1 MKKLENVR
9 ELLKTLK
16 HRKPTRIYCPR
27 CCSPKIHPTSS
38 FNNWLIPS
46 KYVCSNCGY
55 TGSIVMELEQEEEKS
70 ENKNA

>member
-9 ELLKTLK
+9 ELFKTLK
-16 HRKPTRIYCPR
+16 HRKPTRI
-27 CCSPKIHPTSS
+27 CSPKIHPTSS

-55 TGSIVMELEQEEEKS
+55 TGSIVMELEKEEEKS